1 MNLVFCCNKLIDS
14 SFSDDEDNFYFD
26 VANIIA
32 ETLLNEPIYCGSI
45 VEHRNVDLKG
55 FYSITYF
62 IVIIFQIT

>member
-32 ETLLNEPIYCGSI
+32 ETLLNEPIHCGSI
-45 VEHRNVDLKG
+45 IEHRIVKV

-62 IVIIFQIT
+62 IVIIF